1 MFFFQIGGSRLLPVR
16 WMSPESVLYGR
27 FTLESDIWS
36 YGVLLWEIYSFGKQ
50 PYYGH
55 TNEEAVKLILDGIML
70 IPPDDCPSLICELMK
85 NCWKTEPRDRIKFS
99 CICDKLEIASDAIS
113 ESGKTVQYREEDET
127 KSVNIKNTKSLPR
140 PPPFRILSHE
150 DLIDADGYL
159 LPNKVEMSR
168 QYLEAL
174 PD

>member
-1 MFFFQIGGSRLLPVR
+1 MPVR

-36 YGVLLWEIYSFGKQ
+36 YGVVLWEIYSFGKQ

-85 NCWKTEPRDRIKFS
+85 NCWKTEPRDRIKFPN
-99 CICDKLEIASDAIS
+99 ILDKLELACENLSEDCVSLHNDAVN
-113 ESGKTVQYREEDET
+113 KTIV
-127 KSVNIKNTKSLPR
+127 KHVKSLPR
-140 PPPFRILSHE
+140 PPPLRMISQE
-150 DLIDADGYL
+150 DLLDSEGYL
-159 LPNKVEMSR
+159 LAKELKEPVL
-168 QYLEAL
+168 YLETL